1 MNVFFDVHGLSFLDC
16 GPYSFSLEKG
26 KCLGI
31 SGPSGV
37 GKTQLFRALSDLIP
51 STGEVLLNGVSKDEL
66 AAPQWR
72 SQVTMLPTDSV
83 WWYEEVDAHFASA
96 ESLAYLQ
103 EMSPQLG
110 LSQQIGGWQVSQ
122 LSTGEKQRLALL
134 RSLQIRPDILLLDEP
149 TSALDF
155 HNTQLVETLL
165 LGLKNKEQ
173 LTLLWV
179 SHDQSQ
185 LARVSDRILFMAK
198 DKMTSAAPGAGD

>member
-1 MNVFFDVHGLSFLDC
+1 
-16 GPYSFSLEKG
+16 
-26 KCLGI
+26 
-31 SGPSGV
+31 
-37 GKTQLFRALSDLIP
+37 
-51 STGEVLLNGVSKDEL
+51 
-66 AAPQWR
+66 
-72 SQVTMLPTDSV
+72 MLPTDSV
-83 WWYEEVDAHFASA
+83 WWYEEVGAHFTSP

-110 LSQQIGGWQVSQ
+110 LSQHIVDWQVSQ

-155 HNTQLVETLL
+155 QNTQLVETLL
-165 LGLKNKEQ
+165 LSLKDKEQ

-185 LARVSDRILFMAK
+185 LARVCDIILYMTKDRL
-198 DKMTSAAPGAGD
+198 TLVAPGTGD